1 MQAGSNT
8 GSIHFLPLRTMA
20 RSRFL
25 PDNFTL
31 ALLGTVALASLLPAA
46 GPLARALE
54 GLTVAAI
61 ALLFFLHGA
70 KLSRDAIVAGLSHWR
85 LHLVVVGTTFVLFPL
100 LGWALKPVLL
110 PLVTPAIYTGV
121 LYLCVLPATVQSAIA
136 FTAMA
141 RGNMPAAICSASA
154 STLLGIVITP
164 LLVGLLLP
172 EAQGAGG
179 GGGGASATASHDTLA
194 NIGRIM
200 LQLLVPFVAGHLLR
214 PWVGGFVQRRA
225 AVLRYVDQGSIL
237 LVVYTAFSAAVVQGL
252 WREVPLS
259 ALLGLLAV
267 CAIILTMAL
276 VATTWAARR
285 MGFSKEDEITIV
297 FCGSKKSLAS
307 GVPMAKVL
315 FASHAVGA
323 ILLPIMVFHQM
334 QLMVCAVLA
343 QRYARRGG

>member
-1 MQAGSNT
+1 
-8 GSIHFLPLRTMA
+8 MA

-31 ALLGTVALASLLPAA
+31 ALLGTVTLASVLPASGVA
-46 GPLARALE
+46 AQALE
-54 GLTVAAI
+54 GITVAAV

-100 LGWALKPVLL
+100 LGWALRPVLL
-110 PLVTPAIYTGV
+110 PLVTPGLYTGI

-164 LLVGLLLP
+164 LLVGWLLP
-172 EAQGAGG
+172 EAQGQHSSQDTA
-179 GGGGASATASHDTLA
+179 AS
-194 NIGRIM
+194 IGRIT
-200 LQLLVPFVAGHLLR
+200 LQLLVPFIAGHLLR
-214 PWVGGFVQRRA
+214 PWIGGFVQRHA
-225 AVLRYVDQGSIL
+225 SGLKLVDQGSIL
-237 LVVYTAFSAAVVQGL
+237 LVVFTAFSAAVVEGL
-252 WREVPLS
+252 WRQLPWP
-259 ALLGLLAV
+259 ALAGLVAV
-267 CAIILTMAL
+267 CAVLLAL
-276 VATTWAARR
+276 ALGATTFLARR
-285 MGFSKEDEITIV
+285 LGFSKEDEITIV

-315 FASHAVGA
+315 FAASSVGA
-323 ILLPIMVFHQM
+323 ILLPLMVFHQM

-343 QRYARRGG
+343 QRYARRSS

>member
-1 MQAGSNT
+1 
-8 GSIHFLPLRTMA
+8 MA

-31 ALLGTVALASLLPAA
+31 ALLGTVTLASLLPASGVA
-46 GPLARALE
+46 AQALE
-54 GLTVAAI
+54 GLTVAAV

-70 KLSRDAIVAGLSHWR
+70 KFSRDAIVAGLSHWR

-100 LGWALKPVLL
+100 LGWALRPVLL
-110 PLVTPAIYTGV
+110 PLVTPGLYTGI

-141 RGNMPAAICSASA
+141 RGKMPAAICSASA

-164 LLVGLLLP
+164 LLVSLLLP
-172 EAQGAGG
+172 EAQQQT
-179 GGGGASATASHDTLA
+179 GGAQHDTLV
-194 NIGRIM
+194 NIGRIT

-214 PWVGGFVQRRA
+214 PWIGGFVQRRA
-225 AVLRYVDQGSIL
+225 AALKLVDQGSIL
-237 LVVYTAFSAAVVQGL
+237 LVVFTAFSAAVVEGL
-252 WREVPLS
+252 WRQLPAS
-259 ALLGLLAV
+259 ALLGLVVV
-267 CAIILTMAL
+267 CAVLLAL
-276 VATTWAARR
+276 ALGITTWVARR

-323 ILLPIMVFHQM
+323 IVLPIMVFHQM

-343 QRYARRGG
+343 QRYARRNA

>member
-1 MQAGSNT
+1 
-8 GSIHFLPLRTMA
+8 MA

-31 ALLGTVALASLLPAA
+31 ALLGTVTLASVLPASGVA
-46 GPLARALE
+46 AQALE
-54 GLTVAAI
+54 GITVAAV

-100 LGWALKPVLL
+100 LGWALRPVLL
-110 PLVTPAIYTGV
+110 PLVTPGLYTGI

-154 STLLGIVITP
+154 STLLGLVITP
-164 LLVGLLLP
+164 LLVGLLLL
-172 EAQGAGG
+172 EAQQQSGA
-179 GGGGASATASHDTLA
+179 AQHDTLA
-194 NIGRIM
+194 NIGRIT

-214 PWVGGFVQRRA
+214 PWIGGFVQRRA
-225 AVLRYVDQGSIL
+225 AALKLVDQGSIL
-237 LVVYTAFSAAVVQGL
+237 LVVFTAFSAAVVEGL
-252 WREVPLS
+252 WRQLPAS
-259 ALLGLLAV
+259 ALLGLVVV
-267 CAIILTMAL
+267 CAVLLTLAL
-276 VATTWAARR
+276 VTTTWVARR
-285 MGFSKEDEITIV
+285 MGFSKEDEITLV

-323 ILLPIMVFHQM
+323 IVLPIMVFHQM

-343 QRYARRGG
+343 QRYARRSA

>member
-1 MQAGSNT
+1 
-8 GSIHFLPLRTMA
+8 MA

-31 ALLGTVALASLLPAA
+31 ALLGTVTLASVLPASGVA
-46 GPLARALE
+46 AQALE
-54 GLTVAAI
+54 GITVAAV

-85 LHLVVVGTTFVLFPL
+85 LHLVVVGTTFALFPL
-100 LGWALKPVLL
+100 LGWALRPLLL
-110 PLVTPAIYTGV
+110 PLVTPGLYTGI

-172 EAQGAGG
+172 EAQQAGA
-179 GGGGASATASHDTLA
+179 AQHDTLA
-194 NIGRIM
+194 NIGRIT
-200 LQLLVPFVAGHLLR
+200 LQLLVPFVVGHLLR
-214 PWVGGFVQRRA
+214 PWIGGFVQRRA
-225 AVLRYVDQGSIL
+225 AALKLVDQGSIL
-237 LVVYTAFSAAVVQGL
+237 LVVFTAFSAAVVEGL
-252 WREVPLS
+252 WRQLPAS
-259 ALLGLLAV
+259 ALLGLVVV
-267 CAIILTMAL
+267 CAVLLTLAL
-276 VATTWAARR
+276 VTTTWVARR
-285 MGFSKEDEITIV
+285 MGFSKEDEITLV

-323 ILLPIMVFHQM
+323 IVLPIMVFHQM

-343 QRYARRGG
+343 QRYARRSA

>member
-1 MQAGSNT
+1 
-8 GSIHFLPLRTMA
+8 MA

-31 ALLGTVALASLLPAA
+31 ALLGTVTVASVLPASGVA
-46 GPLARALE
+46 AQALE
-54 GLTVAAI
+54 GLTVAAV

-85 LHLVVVGTTFVLFPL
+85 LHLVVVGATFVLFPL
-100 LGWALKPVLL
+100 LGWVLRPVLL
-110 PLVTPAIYTGV
+110 PLVTPELYVGV

-164 LLVGLLLP
+164 LLVGWLLP
-172 EAQGAGG
+172 EAQGQHSSQDTA
-179 GGGGASATASHDTLA
+179 AS
-194 NIGRIM
+194 IGRIT
-200 LQLLVPFVAGHLLR
+200 LQLLVPFIAGHLLR
-214 PWVGGFVQRRA
+214 PWIGGFVQRHA
-225 AVLRYVDQGSIL
+225 SGLKLVDQGSIL
-237 LVVYTAFSAAVVQGL
+237 LVVFTAFSAAVVEGL
-252 WREVPLS
+252 WRQLPWP
-259 ALLGLLAV
+259 ALAGLVAV
-267 CAIILTMAL
+267 CAVLLAL
-276 VATTWAARR
+276 ALGATTFLARR
-285 MGFSKEDEITIV
+285 LGFSKEDEITIV

-315 FASHAVGA
+315 FAASSVGA
-323 ILLPIMVFHQM
+323 ILLPLMVFHQM

-343 QRYARRGG
+343 QRYARRSS